1 MTQAMTQ
8 KDEYIVMKSSR
19 LATKGITIRRDL
31 YAGVSCQA
39 ASIQVTQ
46 VYGAL
51 VTATQDAQVLT
62 KLNPVGFHVWQVD
75 TSQAAG

>member
-19 LATKGITIRRDL
+19 LAARGTASRQDM
-31 YAGVSCQA
+31 YAGVGCQA

-46 VYGAL
+46 VYGSL
-51 VTATQDAQVLT
+51 VIAIQDAQVLT
-62 KLNPVGFHVWQVD
+62 KLNPVVFLVWRVG
-75 TSQAAG
+75 TGQAAG

>member
-19 LATKGITIRRDL
+19 LAASGTASRQDV

-51 VTATQDAQVLT
+51 VIAIQDAQVLT
-62 KLNPVGFHVWQVD
+62 KLNPVGFQVWRVG
-75 TSQAAG
+75 TGQAAG

>member
-19 LATKGITIRRDL
+19 LAAKGLDNREDV
-31 YAGVSCQA
+31 YAGVSCQT

-62 KLNPVGFHVWQVD
+62 KLNPVVFLVWRVG
-75 TSQAAG
+75 TGQAAG

>member
-19 LATKGITIRRDL
+19 LPANGIASRQDA
-31 YAGVSCQA
+31 YASASCLQA
-39 ASIQVTQ
+39 GIQVAQ
-46 VYGAL
+46 VYQSI

-62 KLNPVGFHVWQVD
+62 KLNPVGFKVWRVG
-75 TSQAAG
+75 TSQAVG